1 MPKFPDLSTYAADIA
16 PVIDAVHVN
25 VHAAARAAREQLAG
39 APDPSPGFLNDL
51 RFTLPLR
58 PLTRAGLAAVYRY
71 ATAAERESAIQD
83 HLKQGTLSEA
93 PGGLLHAT
101 DRGLATI
108 QSLYAL
114 HAAAVERVWPGPD
127 VPALAALTAQVLT
140 QAQQDHLEATPGQP
154 KSDHATPDHATPG
167 QPTPG
172 QPTPGQPTPGQLT
185 PGHPGSGRSGEAG
198 GGAFAVVVPPYE
210 PQGTPPGVLLFNRLA
225 ALRYHRADAHAAAW
239 QEAGLSVAEIVAL
252 KPGPAR
258 ERIESRT
265 NQRAAQPYRNLTES
279 ERAFM
284 YGGLLRLA

>member
-25 VHAAARAAREQLAG
+25 VHAAARAVREQLAG

-93 PGGLLHAT
+93 PDGLLHAT

-108 QSLYAL
+108 QRLYAL

-140 QAQQDHLEATPGQP
+140 QAQQDHLEATPGR
-154 KSDHATPDHATPG
+154 
-167 QPTPG
+167 
-172 QPTPGQPTPGQLT
+172 
-185 PGHPGSGRSGEAG
+185 PGSGRSGEAG

-265 NQRAAQPYRNLTES
+265 NQRAARPYRNLTES

>member
-1 MPKFPDLSTYAADIA
+1 MPKFPDLSTYAAAIA

-25 VHAAARAAREQLAG
+25 VHAAARAVGRELAG

-58 PLTRAGLAAVYRY
+58 PLTRAALAAIYRY
-71 ATAAERESAIQD
+71 GTAAERESTVQD
-83 HLKQGTLSEA
+83 HLAQGTLTEG
-93 PGGLLHAT
+93 PDGLLYAT

-108 QSLYAL
+108 HSLYAL
-114 HAAAVERVWPGPD
+114 HAAAVERVWPGHD
-127 VPALAALTAQVLT
+127 VPALAALAGRVLA
-140 QAQQDHLEATPGQP
+140 QAQQDRFDPM
-154 KSDHATPDHATPG
+154 SDPSTPDPLAP
-167 QPTPG
+167 
-172 QPTPGQPTPGQLT
+172 
-185 PGHPGSGRSGEAG
+185 GRSAQAVGS
-198 GGAFAVVVPPYE
+198 AFAVVVPPYE
-210 PQGTPPGVLLFNRLA
+210 PQEAPPGVLLFNRLA

-265 NQRAAQPYRNLTES
+265 NQRAARPYRILTEP
-279 ERAFM
+279 ERERL